1 VKADMSSHPP
11 RRYSFGEF
19 RIDARGRQLTRRDGT
34 PIALTPR
41 VFDTLVYL
49 VQHAGATV
57 GKDELMAAIWPGRI
71 VEENNLSQSISALRK
86 ALGTSRDGERYIVTE
101 PGRGYRF
108 AADVRTVLEDA
119 TTQIPSTGA
128 AVPLNGLADST
139 APASSVPRPH
149 TKHHRRWIVPALALL
164 MGVLA
169 IATWRIARHGSP
181 PVAPI
186 TTIAILPFRPLSA
199 ADRDEVLELGMAD
212 TLIAKL
218 GSSRRLVVRSLGSV
232 RKFDGLDQDP
242 LAAGRA
248 LHVGAVLEGH
258 VQRRADR
265 VHLTARLLRV
275 TDGAALWGAAFDE
288 DFTDVFALQ
297 DAIAEKVATA
307 LSLALDRGEQRA
319 MRAGYTRN
327 TDAYMLY
334 LQGRYRV
341 GKTTQEQIRAGMAY
355 FRKAID
361 LDPTFALAYAELAD
375 AYQVLPMSSDADPKE
390 AFPLARAAAQK
401 ALQIDDDLAE
411 AHMVLG
417 WTAFSYDW
425 DWAAAEKEFR
435 RAIQLN
441 PGGAEAHLGYGQLLS
456 NTGRDAEAAEQ
467 GRLARELDPLS
478 PFVNAVS
485 AGFFGGVHRDEEAR
499 AVLNKALE
507 IDPDFWIAHGML
519 GGAALGE
526 KNYPVA
532 IAEFTRS
539 LEHSDGSMQ
548 AVSMLGY
555 AKALAGDRSG
565 AQALLD
571 QLLQQVGRR
580 HVPAIAVAT
589 IYVGLGEHDQAIAWL
604 DRAYDQR
611 DPRMTYLNVM
621 GRWNPLRTDPRFAA
635 ILQRMKFTQ
644 R

>member
-1 VKADMSSHPP
+1 MSSPAPH
-11 RRYSFGEF
+11 RYAFGEF
-19 RIDARGRQLTRRDGT
+19 RVDAIARQLTRPDGT

-41 VFDTLVYL
+41 AFDTLLYL
-49 VQHAGATV
+49 VRHAGV
-57 GKDELMAAIWPGRI
+57 LLGKDELMAALWPGRI
-71 VEENNLSQSISALRK
+71 VEENNLSQSISTLRK
-86 ALGTSRDGERYIVTE
+86 ALGTNGDGERYIVTE

-108 AADVRTVLEDA
+108 AADVRTALEEA
-119 TTQIPSTGA
+119 VTQIPSAGTVA
-128 AVPLNGLADST
+128 ALDGVVDP
-139 APASSVPRPH
+139 APASPDRRPATTRH
-149 TKHHRRWIVPALALL
+149 MRWITLAVALL
-164 MGVLA
+164 IGLLA
-169 IATWRIARHGSP
+169 ASAWWTVRHGSQATA
-181 PVAPI
+181 VPI

-199 ADRDEVLELGMAD
+199 DDRDEVLELGMAD

-248 LHVGAVLEGH
+248 LNVGAVLEGH
-258 VQRRADR
+258 VQRRADH

-275 TDGAALWGAAFDE
+275 TDGAALWGATFDE

-307 LSLALDRGEQRA
+307 LSLALDDGEQRA

-341 GKTTQEQIRAGMAY
+341 GKTTQEQIRAGMAF

-375 AYQVLPMSSDADPKE
+375 AYQVLPMSSDADPKD

-411 AHMVLG
+411 AHTVLG

-485 AGFFGGVHRDEEAR
+485 AGFFGGAHRDQEAR

-555 AKALAGDRSG
+555 AKALAGDRDG

-571 QLLQQVGRR
+571 SLLQQVGQR

-589 IYVGLGEHDQAIAWL
+589 IYVGLGDREQAIAWL

-621 GRWNPLRTDPRFAA
+621 GRWNPLRTDPRFMA
-635 ILQRMKFTQ
+635 IMQRMNFTK